1 MKRLAPILIVA
12 LGSGCGGHWN
22 PWAKKSKVIMP
33 DQEFVTSLPTDEP
46 DLTSDTIQPLPT
58 VEPGVATTRPGVV
71 EPTPT
76 TATVL
81 LPTADP
87 GQSSVRVIPASQ
99 IVDAA
104 MIQVNDKYIT
114 LSQVLHPIRERL
126 QAAPDTIT
134 ERDFRI
140 KAIELVQQEMK
151 KQIEQALILGEA
163 DRKLTQ
169 DEKDAIERQ
178 LDANYRRALAEQN
191 GSRTSL
197 VEQLKLEGTTL
208 DEWTDSMRR
217 NLRVQGYLQRHVFSR
232 MNVSRRMLADYYKNN
247 PDEFRTPGRLQMQ
260 IIAAPLSA
268 YLVRGRP
275 ATQDEREQA
284 RKLAKR
290 DIDVAEA
297 ALAQGQDLA
306 AVARKYSKGPMASN
320 GGVWPMMNVGTF
332 KATFVEQTAYRQKV
346 GATSKVL
353 EGALGYHI
361 VRTLALQPGRT
372 KPFEEVQDDIRLAL
386 QRRQYES
393 IARKYLDDLRKRA
406 VVQMADDFEKTAI
419 NAAVARYYRK

>member
-1 MKRLAPILIVA
+1 MKRIAPILIVA
-12 LGSGCGGHWN
+12 LVSGCSWNWN
-22 PWAKKSKVIMP
+22 PWSKKNKVIMP
-33 DQEFVTSLPTDEP
+33 DEEFATSMPADEP
-46 DLTSDTIQPLPT
+46 GLTSDTIQPMQT
-58 VEPGVATTRPGVV
+58 VEPGVATTRPGVI

-76 TATVL
+76 TATAP
-81 LPTADP
+81 LPAVNA
-87 GQSSVRVIPASQ
+87 GGSSVRVIPASQ

-126 QAAPDTIT
+126 QAAPDTIS

-140 KAIELVQQEMK
+140 KAIELVQDEMK
-151 KQIEQALILGEA
+151 KQVEQALILGEA
-163 DRKLTQ
+163 DRKLTEE
-169 DEKDAIERQ
+169 EKDAVERK

-191 GSRTSL
+191 GSRTRL
-197 VEQLKLEGTTL
+197 MEQLKLEGTTL
-208 DEWTDSMRR
+208 DEWTESMRR
-217 NLRVQGYLQRHVFSR
+217 SLRVQGYLQRHVFSR

-247 PDEFRTPGRLQMQ
+247 PEEFRTPGRLQMQ
-260 IIAAPLSA
+260 IMAAPLSA

-275 ATQDEREQA
+275 ATQSERDQA
-284 RKLAKR
+284 KKLAKR
-290 DIDVAEA
+290 DIEVAQA
-297 ALAQGQDLA
+297 ALAQGQGFD

-406 VVQMADDFEKTAI
+406 VVQMADNFEKTAI
-419 NAAVARYYRK
+419 DAAVARYHRK